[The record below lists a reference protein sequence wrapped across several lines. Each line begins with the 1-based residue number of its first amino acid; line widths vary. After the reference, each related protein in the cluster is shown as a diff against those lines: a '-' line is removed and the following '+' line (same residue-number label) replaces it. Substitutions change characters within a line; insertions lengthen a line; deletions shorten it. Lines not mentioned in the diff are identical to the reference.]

1 MSYVELKNLIRNSSE
16 LRDKLYICT
25 FLSCNSNK
33 MKMAKV
39 TIVKNILGK
48 YIVTQWL
55 DYEYGRYLTRK
66 EFSDKDL
73 AATHAWNVINEQV

>member
-1 MSYVELKNLIRNSSE
+1 MSYFELINLTRGSSE

-25 FLSCNSNK
+25 YLTCNSDK

-48 YIVTQWL
+48 YIVTHWL
-55 DYEYGRYLTRK
+55 DYEYGRYLSRK
-66 EFSDKDL
+66 EFSDKDI
-73 AATHAWNVINEQV
+73 AATYAWDLLNE